1 MSKVEIN
8 KTLLIPSYELFTCE
22 EERVASSGGSL
33 HDAITAETIDQG
45 RTFPV
50 FGVSESELAFLVPT
64 PSVHRSG
71 LGDGKHVHGTRPGR
85 NELDLMSKLQ
95 FIRKT
100 PFFATIECPTQLVL
114 HRARKQSSCLT
125 SSKNGVLKKTITD
138 NSLD

>member
-8 KTLLIPSYELFTCE
+8 KTLLIPSYEFFTCE

-33 HDAITAETIDQG
+33 HDAITAQTIDQG

-100 PFFATIECPTQLVL
+100 PFLEQLNVL
-114 HRARKQSSCLT
+114 QNWFYIVQENYR
-125 SSKNGVLKKTITD
+125 VV
-138 NSLD
+138 